1 MMLRNLVFTLL
12 LLLLPSTGVALGAT
26 PGAAPGPA
34 LNEGLEE
41 PPPEVDRRTPAATVA
56 GFLEAT
62 HARDGARMAHYLWL
76 SHLPKEQQ
84 QAEGERLA
92 QRLMFVVDRTL
103 WFDFS
108 RISQEPQGDPE
119 DALHDTLGQIPLG
132 RGVRDIQLRK
142 VSVPGGVP
150 VWVFSEGTVRA
161 IDALFAEH
169 GSPLQEVLP
178 PFLLMRPFWVLELWQ
193 WLGLALLVGG
203 VAVAS
208 RLLEK
213 VGLRL
218 GAGAMRLTR
227 SGWDDKV
234 FSAGE
239 GPLRFLL
246 LAVMG
251 SLGSRVLLLPPPA
264 QHGVDLAARSLAIVS
279 VAWFVLRFVK
289 LSAQFLEQK
298 VVSDSGADVGRV
310 RGLRTQLVVM
320 RRIVEA
326 ATYVLAA
333 SLLLLQFEAVRNVGV
348 SLLASAGIAG
358 LVIGLAAQKSISTLL
373 AGIQLT
379 ITQPVR
385 IGDTV
390 IVENEWGWIEEITL
404 TYVVV
409 KVWDLRRLVVPMSHF
424 LDKPFQNWSKVSPEI
439 LGTVELYADYKTD
452 VAAVRVELVRILH
465 NEGREL
471 WDGKAQGVQ
480 VTACS
485 ERTMTLR
492 ALVSAA
498 DAGKQWDLR
507 CLVRERLIAFL
518 QKQPQGLPVLRAE
531 AILPEDAAVPLAARP
546 GENVVVPPGTRLG

>member
-1 MMLRNLVFTLL
+1 MLRNLVLTLL
-12 LLLLPSTGVALGAT
+12 LLLAPSTGLALGS
-26 PGAAPGPA
+26 A
-34 LNEGLEE
+34 LNEGLGE
-41 PPPEVDRRTPAATVA
+41 PPVEVDRRTPAATVA

-62 HARDGARMAHYLWL
+62 HARDSARMPHYLWL
-76 SHLPKEQQ
+76 SHLPKEKQRE
-84 QAEGERLA
+84 AGERLA
-92 QRLMFVVDRTL
+92 LRLMFVLDRTL

-108 RISQEPQGDPE
+108 RLSHEPQGDAA
-119 DALHDTLGQIPLG
+119 DALHDTLGRVALG
-132 RGVRDIQLRK
+132 RGEREIRLRK
-142 VSVPGGVP
+142 VSGPGGEP
-150 VWVFSEGTVRA
+150 VWVFSEDTVRA
-161 IDALFAEH
+161 IDALFEEH
-169 GSPLQEVLP
+169 GSRLQESLP
-178 PFLLMRPFWVLELWQ
+178 AFLLMRPFWVLEVWQ
-193 WLGLALLVGG
+193 WLGLVLG
-203 VAVAS
+203 VVVAAAAS

-213 VGLRL
+213 LGLRV
-218 GAGAMRLTR
+218 GARAMRLTS
-227 SGWDDKV
+227 SGWDDQV
-234 FSAGE
+234 FAAGE
-239 GPLRFLL
+239 GPLRLTL
-246 LAVMG
+246 LAVMAA
-251 SLGSRVLLLPPPA
+251 LGSRVLLLPPPA
-264 QHGVDLAARSLAIVS
+264 QHAVDLAARSLAIVS
-279 VAWFVLRFVK
+279 MAWFILRFLK
-289 LSAQFLEQK
+289 LSAHFLEQK
-298 VVSDSGADVGRV
+298 VVSNSGADVGRV

-320 RRIVEA
+320 RRIIEA
-326 ATYVLAA
+326 ATYFIAI

-348 SLLASAGIAG
+348 SLLASAGLAG

-373 AGIQLT
+373 AGIQLS

-452 VAAVRVELVRILH
+452 VAAVRVELVRILQ

-485 ERTMTLR
+485 ERAMTLR

-507 CLVRERLIAFL
+507 CLVREKLIAFL
-518 QKQPQGLPVLRAE
+518 QRQPHGVPMLRTEATLTPDSAMPLVGPLPAGK
-531 AILPEDAAVPLAARP
+531 P
-546 GENVVVPPGTRLG
+546 GENVVVPPGKRAG